1 MEKVTIRAL
10 NSHQERAINALR
22 IGNDVF
28 VGTKTGSGK
37 FLIYECEPLV
47 LKETTVTK
55 K

>member
-1 MEKVTIRAL
+1 MMKKVTIRAL
-10 NSHQERAINALR
+10 ISHQERTINALR

-47 LKETTVTK
+47 FKQRQ
-55 K
+55 